1 MSSTSTKTSESI
13 VYKGVFSGGRYLFIF
28 HLSSTISILCLVGL
42 LMEFATCKLL
52 FFIFH
57 LSSTISI
64 LCLVGLLMEFATC
77 KLLF

>member
-13 VYKGVFSGGRYLFIF
+13 VYKGVFSGGRHLFIF

-52 FFIFH
+52 F
-57 LSSTISI
+57 
-64 LCLVGLLMEFATC
+64 
-77 KLLF
+77 